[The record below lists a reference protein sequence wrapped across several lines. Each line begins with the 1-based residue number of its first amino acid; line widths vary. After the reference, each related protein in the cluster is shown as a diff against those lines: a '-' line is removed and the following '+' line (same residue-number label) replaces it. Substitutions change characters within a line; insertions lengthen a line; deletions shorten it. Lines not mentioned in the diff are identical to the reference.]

1 MNPETLARISTVSNA
16 VKRPVY
22 SSHSVMLFCSGCAT
36 VTLGGGGALEADL
49 PSQPAST
56 LAISSRETKGTMRIM
71 GQFSDTL
78 RSDLVRSKVA
88 IERAASK
95 PCSAAPRTG
104 GAGRC
109 SHIVDYLPICAR
121 TDTPIKVGGTRMR
134 TITLEEHFATPEFFD
149 GPARFVKDRAEKIG
163 GRYAQVMDRL
173 CDLDTKRLGEMD
185 AAGIDMQV
193 LSLSAPGVEQMES
206 ADAIAMARDT
216 NDYLADAVRKHPTR
230 FAGLAAVPT
239 GAPNQAVE
247 ELERRVHQ
255 GFKGLVINGHNRGR
269 CLDDQFYWPILE
281 SAEALNVPIYLHPTP
296 PPQPVIDIS
305 YGGFAPM
312 VTDMLAGGA
321 WGWHIE
327 TAVHMIR
334 IICGGVFD
342 RFPKLQF
349 VIGHMGEG
357 LPFFFQRL
365 DIIPMAVTKL
375 KQPILSYL
383 KENVHY
389 TFSGMNFPA
398 TFLDLLLELG
408 GVDRIMFSADYP
420 YQSM

>member
-1 MNPETLARISTVSNA
+1 
-16 VKRPVY
+16 
-22 SSHSVMLFCSGCAT
+22 
-36 VTLGGGGALEADL
+36 
-49 PSQPAST
+49 
-56 LAISSRETKGTMRIM
+56 
-71 GQFSDTL
+71 
-78 RSDLVRSKVA
+78 
-88 IERAASK
+88 
-95 PCSAAPRTG
+95 
-104 GAGRC
+104 
-109 SHIVDYLPICAR
+109 
-121 TDTPIKVGGTRMR
+121 MR

-149 GPARFVKDRAEKIG
+149 GPARFLKDRAEQVG
-163 GRYAQVMDRL
+163 GRYANLMARL
-173 CDLDTKRLGEMD
+173 CDVGAKRIAEMD

-193 LSLSAPGVEQMES
+193 LSLSAPGVEQMAA

-216 NDYLADAVRKHPTR
+216 NDYLADAVQKHPTR

-239 GAPNQAVE
+239 GAPEAAAA
-247 ELERRVHQ
+247 ELERRVKQ
-255 GFKGLVINGHNRGR
+255 GFKGAVINGHNRGR
-269 CLDDQFYWPILE
+269 YLDDRFYWPILE
-281 SAEALNVPIYLHPTP
+281 RAEALNVPIYLHPTP

-327 TAVHMIR
+327 TAVHVIR
-334 IICGGVFD
+334 IIFGGVFD

-357 LPFFFQRL
+357 LPFMFQRF

-375 KQPILSYL
+375 KRPVLAYL

-389 TFSGMNFPA
+389 TFSGFNFPP

-408 GVDRIMFSADYP
+408 GVDRIMFSADHP
-420 YQSM
+420 YQSMAQARAFLEQIPVSAADKERIAHENAERLFRL